1 MNEINLR
8 DLYPHTY
15 KTDTYVEVSDDV
27 LEAIKAHD
35 RAEAARER
43 KMYRYKAH
51 YSLDRGDGIEHDALC
66 QAPTPEEIIL
76 EQTIREKLY
85 TAVMELPEKQAKRIY
100 AHFYLGMSKAEIARQ
115 EGVAENA
122 VRESIN
128 RGLKYLAFQMEKY
141 R

>member
-8 DLYPHTY
+8 DLYPNTY

-27 LEAIKAHD
+27 LEAIKAQE

-51 YSLDRGDGIEHDALC
+51 YSLDRGDGIEHDALY
-66 QAPTPEEIIL
+66 QPQSPEEIIL

-85 TAVMELPEKQAKRIY
+85 AAVMELPEKQARRIY

-128 RGLKYLAFQMEKY
+128 RGLKYLADQMEKY

>member
-1 MNEINLR
+1 MKEINLR
-8 DLYPHTY
+8 ELYPSIY

-51 YSLDRGDGIEHDALC
+51 YSLDCDDGIENDALYRP
-66 QAPTPEEIIL
+66 ATPEEIIL
-76 EQTIREKLY
+76 EKTVQEKLH
-85 TAVMELPEKQAKRIY
+85 AAIMALPKKQAKRLY
-100 AHFYLGMSKAEIARQ
+100 AHFYLGMSKAELARQ
-115 EGVAENA
+115 EGVTENA

-128 RGLKYLAFQMEKY
+128 RGLNNLAEQMEEY

>member
-1 MNEINLR
+1 MKEINLR
-8 DLYPHTY
+8 ELYPSIY

-43 KMYRYKAH
+43 KMYRYNAH
-51 YSLDRGDGIEHDALC
+51 YSLDCGDGIEHDALY
-66 QAPTPEEIIL
+66 QPPTPEEIMM
-76 EQTIREKLY
+76 EQTLRKKLY
-85 TAVMELPEKQAKRIY
+85 TAIMELPEKQAKRIY

-115 EGVAENA
+115 EDVAENA

-128 RGLKYLAFQMEKY
+128 RGLQHLADQMEEY

>member
-1 MNEINLR
+1 MKEINLWE
-8 DLYPHTY
+8 LYPSIY

-27 LEAIKAHD
+27 LEAIKAHE

-51 YSLDRGDGIEHDALC
+51 YFLDHGDGIEHDALY
-66 QAPTPEEIIL
+66 QPLTPEEIVL
-76 EQTIREKLY
+76 EQTVREKLH
-85 TAVMELPEKQAKRIY
+85 AAIMELPEKQAKRIY

-122 VRESIN
+122 IRKSIN
-128 RGLKYLAFQMEKY
+128 RGLKHLAD
-141 R
+141 

>member
-1 MNEINLR
+1 MNKINLR
-8 DLYPHTY
+8 ELYPYTY

-51 YSLDRGDGIEHDALC
+51 YSLDRGDGIENDALYRP
-66 QAPTPEEIIL
+66 ATPEEIIL
-76 EQTIREKLY
+76 EKTVQEKLY
-85 TAVMELPEKQAKRIY
+85 SAIMALPVKQAKRLY

-115 EGVAENA
+115 EGVAESA

-128 RGLKYLAFQMEKY
+128 RGLKYIAVQMEKY